1 MEVHRFKTREAE
13 PWFAA
18 LAKTMLPDAL
28 AADDRPLAAPRL
40 GRVRMYTFGAPRVGN
55 SEFARFFDGLGMEAF
70 RIVNGADIVA
80 RMPRHAN
87 SAGALLDYEHVG
99 RTVLVEEDPS
109 KLHKGFWV
117 EGETAVEQCPL
128 REVSPLSNP
137 FSAGSVLGDLSQLTV
152 GTLDKLGQKRL
163 VSPLPCLGRHAYHR
177 PCGILCVAR
186 VHACGFSLPVL
197 TELWQDS
204 ITDRQQLAQAM
215 AGAAAE
221 LERARLGVSKR
232 LETASALDALSLFGL
247 DKRFVESELKLIDS
261 LRTGAALFHHLE
273 PSYYKAL
280 TSGVDNWQGEE
291 MAALARSLPEDQLE
305 PVLLALRQA
314 PHLQALLLRERE
326 RCLRDRLTQ
335 PQRPPEAAPGGGVDS
350 DS

>member
-1 MEVHRFKTREAE
+1 M
-13 PWFAA
+13 
-18 LAKTMLPDAL
+18 
-28 AADDRPLAAPRL
+28 AD
-40 GRVRMYTFGAPRVGN
+40 
-55 SEFARFFDGLGMEAF
+55 
-70 RIVNGADIVA
+70 
-80 RMPRHAN
+80 
-87 SAGALLDYEHVG
+87 
-99 RTVLVEEDPS
+99 
-109 KLHKGFWV
+109 
-117 EGETAVEQCPL
+117 
-128 REVSPLSNP
+128 
-137 FSAGSVLGDLSQLTV
+137 
-152 GTLDKLGQKRL
+152 
-163 VSPLPCLGRHAYHR
+163 
-177 PCGILCVAR
+177 
-186 VHACGFSLPVL
+186 
-197 TELWQDS
+197 
-204 ITDRQQLAQAM
+204 
-215 AGAAAE
+215 AAAE

-335 PQRPPEAAPGGGVDS
+335 PQRPPEAAPGGRGGQQFMMMMFIDS
-350 DS
+350 